1 MIERW
6 RPDEGRINSSYQTY
20 LSSLLS
26 PTLARPNEAKIH
38 HHSDGAHVPAAKE
51 FQRPRVIMRYV
62 GAKNLLISGPLDGG
76 DEMAERAAVVD
87 ARYGKGHVLLFA
99 SNPIGAVGASAVIRW
114 CSTRLRISIRWIRP
128 AETSDATWR

>member
-1 MIERW
+1 M
-6 RPDEGRINSSYQTY
+6 
-20 LSSLLS
+20 L
-26 PTLARPNEAKIH
+26 
-38 HHSDGAHVPAAKE
+38 AAKE
-51 FQRPRVIMRYV
+51 FQRPRVILRYV
-62 GAKNLLISGPLDGG
+62 DAKNLLISGPLDGG